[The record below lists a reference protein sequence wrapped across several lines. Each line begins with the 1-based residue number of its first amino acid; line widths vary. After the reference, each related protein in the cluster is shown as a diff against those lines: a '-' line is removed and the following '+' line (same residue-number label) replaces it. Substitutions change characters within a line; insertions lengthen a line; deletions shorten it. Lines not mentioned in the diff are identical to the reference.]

1 MIATWF
7 SMTESLRMTRRLGL
21 RWSTAEWN
29 ANLLRRW
36 RKVIVVEDDI
46 VSWSVELTAVNRR
59 LSATG
64 IATSKRRRNNYT
76 SPNNKN
82 NIMATIKM
90 WKQPKKYNNIDAN
103 ATVKWTLKRRV
114 KLLLP
119 KPIWD
124 NWNRSRRSTTTIT
137 KSITTTRKINRK
149 FQLPWKLTTTMRTWC
164 WAMDRV
170 QETGKLFHCHHHKVK
185 AEALAEHEVKSAFII
200 LFLKIFENGLMK

>member
-76 SPNNKN
+76 SPNNSN
-82 NIMATIKM
+82 NIMATIKK
-90 WKQPKKYNNIDAN
+90 WHQPKKYNNIDAN
-103 ATVKWTLKRRV
+103 ATVKSTLKRRV
-114 KLLLP
+114 KLLP

-137 KSITTTRKINRK
+137 KTITRKFTRK

-170 QETGKLFHCHHHKVK
+170 LETEKLFHCHQPKVE
-185 AEALAEHEVKSAFII
+185 AEALAQHEVKSAFII
-200 LFLKIFENGLMK
+200 